1 MIKGFME
8 ERFLKTR
15 AEREEARQQKSA
27 GSSGTA
33 WDRLQFEDQARSYE
47 RSIMQLITDGN
58 TSAAQETIN
67 MFKLIVQD
75 ATSNNVLTAY
85 EMAKSNATLSRLQ
98 GLIDEKRDTCNKPKG
113 FKFSRKPKTGV
124 TAVVEKQQPAA
135 ASSPLSSSLQQSEE
149 DRSQVNN
156 VYGYARERE
165 VFISEPKAVFLQGC
179 EKCEIFILPVAGS
192 VFISD
197 CSNCK
202 IYVACHQLRLKNCTS
217 VDIYVWCASTPII
230 ECCTEMRFG
239 PYSCWTGLLQS
250 SVGGHHY
257 STHEEWV
264 QHVGEQEMQ
273 ERVKDSYKTVDD
285 FQWLKKT
292 PSPHWSVLPPEKW
305 EMSARPF
312 LQGETPTM

>member
-1 MIKGFME
+1 ME
-8 ERFLKTR
+8 QRFLNSR

-27 GSSGTA
+27 ECSFNA
-33 WDRLQFEDQARSYE
+33 WERLQFEDQARGYE
-47 RSIMQLITDGN
+47 RSVMQLLSDGN
-58 TSAAQETIN
+58 TSAAQETVN
-67 MFKLIVQD
+67 VFKIVVQD

-85 EMAKSNATLSRLQ
+85 EMAKANTTLSRLQ
-98 GLIDEKRDTCNKPKG
+98 GLIDEKRENCNKTKG

-124 TAVVEKQQPAA
+124 TAVVEAQPAA
-135 ASSPLSSSLQQSEE
+135 APSSSPKQQSEE
-149 DRSQVNN
+149 DRGPVGN
-156 VYGYARERE
+156 VYGYTRDRE
-165 VFISEPKAVFLQGC
+165 VFISESKAVFLQGC

-202 IYVACHQLRLKNCTS
+202 VYVACHQLRLKSCKA
-217 VDIYVWCASTPII
+217 VDVYVWCASTPII

-239 PYSCWTGLLQS
+239 PYSCWIGLLQS
-250 SVGGHHY
+250 SVGGHSY
-257 STHEEWV
+257 PTHEEWV
-264 QHVGEQEMQ
+264 QHVGEQAMH
-273 ERVKDSYKTVDD
+273 ERVKDSYKKIDD

-305 EMSARPF
+305 EMSDRPF